1 MDFSVLQNAGPA
13 LVHLL
18 TGPHLLYLLLGVGLG
33 MIVGILPGIGGL
45 AGMAMVLPYIF
56 GMEPGPA
63 LAMMVGLTAV
73 TATSDTFS
81 SVLIGVPGGAGTAA
95 TVLDGFPMTKRGE
108 GARAL
113 SAACAASLIG
123 GLIGAFVL
131 TFAFVAARPILL
143 AVGFGEQLML
153 VILALTLVGMLT
165 GANVVKGLASCS
177 LGLLIGTI
185 GSSQATAEYRFTFDT
200 IYLSDGVPLV
210 IVALG
215 AFALPEI
222 VDVMR
227 QQGSIAQKALVGQG
241 WIAGIRDV
249 IQNFGLV
256 VRCSIL
262 GALTGILPGLGGGV
276 VGWISYA
283 HTVQTSKDRSQ
294 FGKGDIRGVIGPE
307 SANNAKDGA
316 DLIPTLFFGIPGSGT
331 MALFMGGL
339 VVIGVTPGRNM
350 VTNQSDLIYL
360 IIWSLAIANVL
371 ATVISMALARPI
383 ASLTSIRFSLIAPF
397 IIVMIFMSAYQAKV
411 DWGDIVALLVV
422 GVVGVYMRRFG
433 WSRAALLIG
442 LVLSTRL
449 EASLYRTVQ
458 IYGIDIFLRPIA
470 IGILI
475 LAVLSITFAI
485 RTKARVSGDDY
496 EVSEASRKVIWPQA
510 AFAIALLLFVIA
522 VAVDASHLKFLAG
535 VFPLSVAAVSATLL
549 TITIVRILRRSP
561 APGLL
566 LDADAELAAHDP
578 TAKSTAYIAGILAL
592 LPALSLLVGFTIA
605 APVYVYFFLRRLAQ
619 SSVVFSIGLAL
630 GLLAF
635 LWLVN
640 YAFQTPFAP
649 GYLQEFVSLPEP
661 FD

>member
-1 MDFSVLQNAGPA
+1 MDFSVLHHAWPA
-13 LVHLL
+13 LVQLL
-18 TGPHLLYLLLGVGLG
+18 TGPHLLFLLVGVGLG

-45 AGMAMVLPYIF
+45 AGMAMVLPFIF
-56 GMEPGPA
+56 GMDPGPA
-63 LAMMVGLTAV
+63 LAMMVGLTSV

-95 TVLDGFPMTKRGE
+95 TVLDGFPMAQRGE

-113 SAACAASLIG
+113 SAAFAASLVG

-165 GANVVKGLASCS
+165 GTNVVKGLASCT

-185 GSSQATAEYRFTFDT
+185 GASQATAEYRFTFDSV
-200 IYLSDGVPLV
+200 YLSDGVPLV

-227 QQGSIAQKALVGQG
+227 QHYSIAQRDLVGRG

-249 IQNFGLV
+249 IQHFGLV
-256 VRCSIL
+256 VRCSAL

-276 VGWISYA
+276 VGWISYG
-283 HTVQTSKDRSQ
+283 HTVQSARDRSQ
-294 FGKGDIRGVIGPE
+294 FGKGDVRGVIGPE

-339 VVIGVTPGRNM
+339 VVIGVTPGRSL
-350 VTNQSDLIYL
+350 VTNQTDLIYL

-371 ATVISMALARPI
+371 ATAISMALARPI
-383 ASLTSIRFSLIAPF
+383 AALTAIRFTLIAPF
-397 IIVMIFMSAYQAKV
+397 IIVMIFMSAFQAKS
-411 DWGDIVALLVV
+411 DWGDIVALFVV
-422 GVVGVYMRRFG
+422 GAVGIYMKRFG

-442 LVLSTRL
+442 LVLSQRL
-449 EASLYRTVQ
+449 ESSLYRTVQ
-458 IYGIDIFLRPIA
+458 IYGLDIFMRPIA
-470 IGILI
+470 LGILA
-475 LAVLSITFAI
+475 LAAVSLYFAI
-485 RTKARVSGDDY
+485 RAKARASADDG
-496 EVSEASRKVIWPQA
+496 EASEASRRTIWPQV
-510 AFAIALLLFVIA
+510 AFATALLAFVIA
-522 VAVDASHLKFLAG
+522 MAVDAMRLKFLAK
-535 VFPLSVAAVSATLL
+535 VFPLSVAAIAGTLL
-549 TITIVRILRRSP
+549 VIAIAAMLRRSP

-566 LDADAELAAHDP
+566 FDADAEGAAGDARTRSAFSLVALLA
-578 TAKSTAYIAGILAL
+578 G
-592 LPALSLLVGFTIA
+592 LPALTGFFIG
-605 APVYVYFFLRRLAQ
+605 APVYTYLFLRRMAEARVAPALLAAACLAA
-619 SSVVFSIGLAL
+619 FLAL
-630 GLLAF
+630 VHIVFQAEFADGLLQ
-635 LWLVN
+635 N
-640 YAFQTPFAP
+640 YVRLPAP
-649 GYLQEFVSLPEP
+649 LG
-661 FD
+661 